1 MARLR
6 TVKNE
11 ITILAEQL
19 GHALFLWRKHP
30 ERKPECI
37 EDAPPSFETV
47 CARCQ
52 EHFKVEGKRAPWIS
66 GAPNLQC
73 PKRPRGQGKA
83 A

>member
-11 ITILAEQL
+11 ITILAETL

-30 ERKPECI
+30 EIKPTER
-37 EDAPPSFETV
+37 EDAPPSFETI
-47 CARCQ
+47 CAFCGERF
-52 EHFKVEGKRAPWIS
+52 EVEGIRAPYVS
-66 GAPNLQC
+66 GPANHRC
-73 PKRPRGQGKA
+73 TGKA